1 MVFFCESW
9 YQCNLLQKGY
19 ASILEVPYRFNRLSV
34 FCLSCRSE
42 MTMKGGVR
50 KSDFFPRKTRLM
62 VWLHEFMS
70 RRNPSSR
77 SASSQKVEEK
87 VCSSFSSCL
96 TSRKALYGPSRYLKP
111 ISMGSDLHQVLKPKK
126 KLALERPPVSH
137 NAASKITHSTIASQY
152 SSRVATTFNAH
163 ALCRRHKRNCLRI
176 ATRSWHNTVPRCVHD
191 ITCKSALSWNWGR
204 SAVQC
209 HELCMSLQSQDNK
222 NGGLA

>member
-42 MTMKGGVR
+42 ITMGGYE
-50 KSDFFPRKTRLM
+50 SLIFFSRKTLLM
-62 VWLHEFMS
+62 VWLREFMS

-87 VCSSFSSCL
+87 VCSSFPSCL

-111 ISMGSDLHQVLKPKK
+111 ISMGSDLHQVLKPEKNWH
-126 KLALERPPVSH
+126 LRGHLCPITLRQRSPIPPSPL
-137 NAASKITHSTIASQY
+137 KI
-152 SSRVATTFNAH
+152 
-163 ALCRRHKRNCLRI
+163 L
-176 ATRSWHNTVPRCVHD
+176 
-191 ITCKSALSWNWGR
+191 
-204 SAVQC
+204 
-209 HELCMSLQSQDNK
+209 HEW
-222 NGGLA
+222 